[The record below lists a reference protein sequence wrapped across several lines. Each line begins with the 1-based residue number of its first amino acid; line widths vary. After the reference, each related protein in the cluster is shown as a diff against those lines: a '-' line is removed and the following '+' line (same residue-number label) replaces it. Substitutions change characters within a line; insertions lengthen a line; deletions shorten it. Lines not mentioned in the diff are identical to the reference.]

1 MTSDIQ
7 DLAMGLSYVFID
19 CDCYLSNNY
28 KSTNQQ
34 INKSTNQQINT
45 GRIHSLSLFRN
56 MLEIFVLL

>member
-34 INKSTNQQINT
+34 INT
-45 GRIHSLSLFRN
+45 GRIHSLSLIRN
-56 MLEIFVLL
+56 MLEIFVIL